1 MNLNWLKKLWNRN
14 RLTIS
19 ERKADRWKH
28 ETVKLVQSLVSEK
41 LRAINAVAVWE
52 KKLSEHQKNINEA
65 FNRCEK
71 RSREIDKKV
80 DYANR
85 LIERHVDVQESL
97 ESELKILK
105 DIVIPELSLANE
117 SIRVQME
124 ADIACQAHR
133 QAAYA
138 PPIPSGKE

>member
-65 FNRCEK
+65 FDHCEK
-71 RSREIDKKV
+71 LSREIDKKV

>member
-14 RLTIS
+14 RLTVS
-19 ERKADRWKH
+19 ERKADQWKR
-28 ETVKLVQSLVSEK
+28 ETVKLVQSLASEK
-41 LRAINAVAVWE
+41 LRAINAVTFWE
-52 KKLSEHQKNINEA
+52 RELSVYQKGVNEA
-65 FNRCEK
+65 FDRCE
-71 RSREIDKKV
+71 RIDREIDKKV

-138 PPIPSGKE
+138 PPKPSREE

>member
-65 FNRCEK
+65 FNQCEK
-71 RSREIDKKV
+71 RSCEIDKKV

>member
-1 MNLNWLKKLWNRN
+1 MNLNWLKRLWNRN
-14 RLTIS
+14 RLTVS
-19 ERKADRWKH
+19 ERKAGQWKR
-28 ETVKLVQSLVSEK
+28 ETVKLVQSLASEK
-41 LRAINAVAVWE
+41 LRAINAVAVW
-52 KKLSEHQKNINEA
+52 KKELSVYQKGVNEA
-65 FNRCEK
+65 FDRCE
-71 RSREIDKKV
+71 RIGREIDKKV